1 MCTLAGVQ
9 NQVPREE
16 VLLEEEL
23 VRCIMVL
30 HDKPQGLIT
39 LEASSDLIPILAVR
53 IYHDMLSSL

>member
-1 MCTLAGVQ
+1 MCTVAGVR
-9 NQVPREE
+9 NQVPQEE

-23 VRCIMVL
+23 VRCIMIL

-53 IYHDMLSSL
+53 IHNDI